1 VDNFYMI
8 KGEHMKQCIL
18 LLFVATMVF
27 AVQTVPRGATTD
39 SDNKTNNESTMEESP
54 HHFVQKQTQH
64 KSQDRF
70 EDADSNSVNDQREDD
85 FQKIKKLNSKFKDK
99 YQKKDAVKDE
109 KNKKTNTSRGKT
121 TK

>member
-1 VDNFYMI
+1 MI
-8 KGEHMKQCIL
+8 KGEHMKKCIL

-27 AVQTVPRGATTD
+27 AVQTVPRNTTTD
-39 SDNKTNNESTMEESP
+39 SNDKTSNESIIKESP
-54 HHFVQKQTQH
+54 HYFVQKQTQN

-99 YQKKDAVKDE
+99 YQQKDAVKNE
-109 KNKKTNTSRGKT
+109 KNKTNNSRGKT

>member
-1 VDNFYMI
+1 MDNFSMI
-8 KGEHMKQCIL
+8 KGEHMKKCIL

-27 AVQTVPRGATTD
+27 AVQTVPRGTTSD
-39 SDNKTNNESTMEESP
+39 SDDKTNNKSIKESP
-54 HHFVQKQTQH
+54 HYFVEKQTQN
-64 KSQDRF
+64 KGQDRF

-99 YQKKDAVKDE
+99 YQKKDAVKNE
-109 KNKKTNTSRGKT
+109 KNKKTNNSRGKT